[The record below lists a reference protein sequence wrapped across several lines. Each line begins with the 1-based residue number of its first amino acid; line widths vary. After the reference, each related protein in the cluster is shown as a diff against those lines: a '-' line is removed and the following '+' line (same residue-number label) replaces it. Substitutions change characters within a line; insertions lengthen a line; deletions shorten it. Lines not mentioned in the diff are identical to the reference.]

1 MTDMEKE
8 ITENRQRIIAMEN
21 CIKEIKQDNK
31 EIKDL
36 IQNHLLRLVPPS
48 FMWIFSILSC
58 LLGIAGGSLISM
70 IMRGG

>member
-48 FMWIFSILSC
+48 FMWIFSILSG